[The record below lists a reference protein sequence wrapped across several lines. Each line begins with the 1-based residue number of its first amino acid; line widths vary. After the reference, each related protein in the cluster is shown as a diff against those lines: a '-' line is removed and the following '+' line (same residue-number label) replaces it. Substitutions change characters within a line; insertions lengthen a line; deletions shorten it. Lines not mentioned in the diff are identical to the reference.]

1 MRDFHELRETG
12 SPKQLIKSRVL
23 PCIFLIDGFNMVGRF
38 QVVIAEPVT
47 PSYGVIPA
55 IPSPVSHAIGVNG
68 IEEGVT

>member
-1 MRDFHELRETG
+1 MRDFHELRGTG

-47 PSYGVIPA
+47 PSFLYIRLTSSRKVT
-55 IPSPVSHAIGVNG
+55 VSNTKHF
-68 IEEGVT
+68 